1 MRDSD
6 NSLMVSADIHPEH
19 TGRGYRSASIL
30 NSQPHD
36 CCIKLVV
43 SFALVSELFGAE
55 LLAQCLAHSKQ

>member
-30 NSQPHD
+30 NSQPPD
-36 CCIKLVV
+36 CRIKLVV
-43 SFALVSELFGAE
+43 SFALGPRVVWGRALGSVPGT
-55 LLAQCLAHSKQ
+55 